1 MCIDSTS
8 QETRE
13 KEIERK
19 RNKEEVSGDEGRPTP
34 HGVPIGLMGAFVKRF
49 YRKRTPRAT
58 IRAQALW
65 MALVVIFV

>member
-19 RNKEEVSGDEGRPTP
+19 RNKEEVSGDEGWPSGCSDRNALLIQNTLKKTP
-34 HGVPIGLMGAFVKRF
+34 AGDIWENRLLQYK
-49 YRKRTPRAT
+49 
-58 IRAQALW
+58 
-65 MALVVIFV
+65 